1 MARVVRASEI
11 NTFTY
16 CRRAWW
22 YQHQG
27 YLSENQPALD
37 RGDDIHL
44 RHGIKVRIFAT
55 LRWIAYGLIL
65 IAIIL
70 IAGSILINPI

>member
-16 CRRAWW
+16 CRKAWW

-27 YLSENQPALD
+27 YPSENQPALY
-37 RGDDIHL
+37 RGEDLHL
-44 RHGIKVRIFAT
+44 RHGIKIRILGA

-70 IAGSILINPI
+70 IAVALLINPI